1 MATIHDI
8 AKLSGYSIGTVSRVI
23 NNHPDVSQKARKIIQ
38 EVIERENYQPNSN
51 AKNMKLKS
59 SNIVAILVK
68 GYANMFFAE
77 LVEQLQHMLD
87 GSGQEV
93 SIHYLDENADEVE
106 AAYTL
111 FLEKKPKGII
121 FLGGGLEKFDTVF
134 ANIDIPCVLL
144 TNTAK
149 DLRNPQISS
158 FSTDNEL
165 AAASAIQYLVDQNHK
180 HIGIIGGNHE
190 SRITKHR
197 LLGAVS
203 QMKKCNITFQ
213 DDMYEPSRFSLDG
226 GYTAASHLLKR
237 HPEITAIFA
246 LGDTIALGA
255 LRSLCDLGYEVPK
268 DISLIGFDGI
278 ELGQYCI
285 PRLSTI
291 HQDTEQMARKAV
303 EDLLLRINFSRK
315 GVHEVVPFQIINGA
329 TVTFMKK

>member
-1 MATIHDI
+1 MTTIHDI

-23 NNHPDVSQKARKIIQ
+23 NHHPDVSQKARKIIQ

-59 SNIVAILVK
+59 SNMIAILVK
-68 GYANMFFAE
+68 GYANMLFAE
-77 LVEQLQHMLD
+77 LVEQLQHILD

-93 SIHYLDENADEVE
+93 SIYYLDENADEVE
-106 AAYTL
+106 AAFTL

-134 ANIDIPCVLL
+134 ANVDVPCVLL

-149 DLRNPQISS
+149 DLKSPQISS

-165 AAASAIQYLVDQNHK
+165 AAASAIQYLVEQDHR
-180 HIGIIGGNHE
+180 HIGIIGGNNE
-190 SRITKHR
+190 NQITKQR
-197 LLGAVS
+197 LLGAIS
-203 QMKKCNITFQ
+203 QMKKSNIVFQ
-213 DDMYEPSRFSLDG
+213 EDMYEPSRFSLDG

-255 LRSLCDLGYEVPK
+255 LRSLYDLGYEVPK

-291 HQDTEQMARKAV
+291 HQDIEQMAQKAV
-303 EDLLLRINFSRK
+303 EDLLFRISFPRK
-315 GVHEVVPFQIINGA
+315 GVHEVISFQIIQGA
-329 TVTFMKK
+329 TVTCTDK